1 MNEDVYEKLA
11 QALDDLPGG
20 FPRSESGVELR
31 ILRHLFTPEEAE
43 IARHLTLLAEEP
55 RVVARRAGIPVAEAS
70 RLLEEMD
77 RKRLVYHFPE
87 EGQPPRYMAQQF
99 LVGIYESQ
107 VDRLDREL
115 VEAFEKYLPVYTA
128 AGLWGK
134 VPQLRT
140 IPIQESIP
148 NGAHVLPYEA
158 IGEIMRAHT
167 RFAVANCICRQE
179 QRILGHDCG
188 KPLETCLV
196 MDSTVDYFVRVGRG
210 REISREAALA
220 LLEQAE
226 RTGLV
231 LQGANDQGAGS
242 ICMCCGCCCGVLR
255 MLKTY
260 PQPASQASSPFQA
273 HLDVDQCMG
282 CETCISRCEMD
293 ALAFEDFHAVLNLER
308 CIGCG
313 LCVTTCASGA
323 LTLERKAKSPPVPK
337 NIVELF
343 FRMAHAHG
351 KLGPG
356 HLARWVTR
364 SVVDRF
370 LTKGALGNE
379 SQG

>member
-1 MNEDVYEKLA
+1 MIKTDDSVYDKLA

-20 FPRSESGVELR
+20 FPLSKNGAELR
-31 ILRHLFTPEEAE
+31 ILRKLYTPEEAE

-55 RVVARRAGIPVAEAS
+55 RIIARRAGIPVAEAA

-77 RKRLVYHFPE
+77 RKRLVYYFPK
-87 EGQPPRYMAQQF
+87 EGEPPRYMAQQF

-107 VDRLDREL
+107 VDRLDRQL
-115 VEAFEKYLPVYTA
+115 VEEFEQYLPVYNA

-134 VPQLRT
+134 VAQLRT
-140 IPIQESIP
+140 IPIQQSIP
-148 NGAHVLPYEA
+148 NEARVLPYEA
-158 IGEIMRAHT
+158 IDEIMRTHT

-196 MDSTVDYFVRVGRG
+196 MDNTVDYFLRVGRG
-210 REISREAALA
+210 REITREEALA

-231 LQGANDQGAGS
+231 LQVGNDQAAGN

-255 MLKTY
+255 MLKKH

-273 HLDVDQCMG
+273 RLDVDQCMG
-282 CETCISRCEMD
+282 CETCISRCQMD
-293 ALAFEDFHAVLNLER
+293 ALTFENFHAVLNLER

-313 LCVTTCASGA
+313 LCVTTCVSGA
-323 LTLERKAKSPPVPK
+323 LTLERKAKYPPVPK
-337 NIVELF
+337 NIVQLF
-343 FRMAHAHG
+343 FRLAQAHG

-356 HLARWVTR
+356 HVARLVTR
-364 SVVDRF
+364 SMVDRF
-370 LTKGALGNE
+370 F
-379 SQG
+379 S